1 MWRWR
6 AEQFQGNNGQVRL
19 LERVPKSGRE
29 EEIKIGH
36 GGRVSKNVNTLTS
49 GICEDLGYMAM
60 VN

>member
-1 MWRWR
+1 M
-6 AEQFQGNNGQVRL
+6 RL